1 MHQHALL
8 PVGALAVATAEA
20 GSPPRAAGCPAPSGS
35 ILEAARAA
43 AVPSASGSPALPAAP
58 SSITQGAENESFLPK
73 PRDRAETTGICSP
86 PSARDSKDVYPPET
100 GVPWVRGG
108 DPEGRLPPA
117 VLRKGL
123 PLSDLVLTLTG
134 VAATPRPFAPAVR
147 ERTDDAMALFGAP
160 KS

>member
-1 MHQHALL
+1 M
-8 PVGALAVATAEA
+8 
-20 GSPPRAAGCPAPSGS
+20 
-35 ILEAARAA
+35 
-43 AVPSASGSPALPAAP
+43 PSASGSPALPAAP